1 MPFKGIYPLAS
12 LDNGYAVQPY
22 STPSKEKTFADS
34 IQLYYS
40 SIHQTATVCV
50 LRSVGYYFSIKF
62 YFGIIQ
68 RLEYK

>member
-40 SIHQTATVCV
+40 SIHQTLTVCD
-50 LRSVGYYFSIKF
+50 LLSDIT
-62 YFGIIQ
+62 
-68 RLEYK
+68 LA